1 MAVSND
7 VILNQNISATG
18 SVSTTA
24 PVTTASANVDVTAQT
39 SNDTIATGNSQDTQA
54 KTKRSVEQLYQAI
67 QALCSSNGIDFNE
80 VKKMG
85 LLSSISGKNE
95 EALLNAEQEEITKI
109 VKLIEETIAAMKED
123 GIELTAENL
132 EKQARGYQIQLA
144 CGWDSI
150 ASFRKRNKVSHE
162 SVIERLDRVAKAK
175 GKTPFSQLTSVEDK
189 AKALKEYFKDF
200 FDAKVQAGASE
211 EEIKKLQL
219 TDFSKLLFNTSDA
232 EKNVLR
238 DAIQYLAG
246 DSRFTAL
253 KSVFDSCDTQAARTQ
268 LANSTT
274 HEMMQ
279 AMSLEDE
286 NFHIAPSSEDM
297 TAMTAL
303 VVGEK
308 DAEHVTEY
316 HTDAQK
322 TREEFFTEENIAKLE
337 AIKTKV
343 ENGEN
348 LTEEE
353 QALLQEAK
361 FHTSDAAGEI
371 VGVGNNKVVS
381 EDFKNN
387 MLETLNTDAYA
398 NPNYREVLDQV
409 NKYIEEHP
417 ECLTMPK
424 EEFIEKMNEV
434 TNGNFDKVV
443 TGSSEP
449 LKAPEAKQETP
460 STPSNNQPPLTAADI
475 EEYRANIAARNAQI
489 AAQSSEPDVV
499 ETEPETVE
507 KQWTRAEIAKNPLA
521 FFKSG
526 LKNISDNEI
535 RFAFNNLS
543 NTIQTMALEVTGG
556 KFFNLFMDEASDSA
570 ILATNKGRTL
580 CQTKALEEARQEIE
594 EQMA

>member
-7 VILNQNISATG
+7 VILNQNISAAG

-39 SNDTIATGNSQDTQA
+39 SNDTVATGSSQGIQA

-85 LLSSISGKNE
+85 LLSTVSGKNE
-95 EALLNAEQEEITKI
+95 EALLNAEQEEITKL

-150 ASFRKRNKVSHE
+150 ASFRKANKTSHE
-162 SVIERLDRVAKAK
+162 SVIERLNRFFGCDFEKLSTEQKAEK
-175 GKTPFSQLTSVEDK
+175 LDAYFNRYFNGADS
-189 AKALKEYFKDF
+189 KETIRTK
-200 FDAKVQAGASE
+200 
-211 EEIKKLQL
+211 QL
-219 TDFSKLLFNTSDA
+219 TDFSKLLYNSSP
-232 EKNVLR
+232 EERLVLK
-238 DAIQYLAG
+238 DAIEFLCANNRYTGFDSILRSFDTDAQRTEFANNVSHEDIQHIGTRVDRAG
-246 DSRFTAL
+246 DVTS
-253 KSVFDSCDTQAARTQ
+253 
-268 LANSTT
+268 
-274 HEMMQ
+274 E
-279 AMSLEDE
+279 
-286 NFHIAPSSEDM
+286 EDM
-297 TAMTAL
+297 TAITAAL
-303 VVGEK
+303 MKYK

-322 TREEFFTEENIAKLE
+322 ARSEFFTEENVAKLE

-343 ENGEN
+343 ENGEE

-371 VGVGNNKVVS
+371 VGVGNNEVVS
-381 EDFKNN
+381 EDFRNN
-387 MLETLNTDAYA
+387 MLETLNTDAYE

-424 EEFIEKMNEV
+424 EEFINKMNEV

-443 TGSSEP
+443 SGSSEP

-475 EEYRANIAARNAQI
+475 EEYRANIAAKNAQI

-499 ETEPETVE
+499 ETEPETAE
-507 KQWTRAEIAKNPLA
+507 KQWTRADIIKDPLK

-526 LKNISDNEI
+526 AKLNDENII
-535 RFAFNNLS
+535 KLAFNSLS
-543 NTIQTMALEVTGG
+543 NVIQTRALEVTGG
-556 KFFNLFMDEASDSA
+556 KYFNIFFGEASDRVVMA
-570 ILATNKGRTL
+570 ANQGRTL
-580 CQTKALEEARQEIE
+580 YQTQLIEERQEEIE